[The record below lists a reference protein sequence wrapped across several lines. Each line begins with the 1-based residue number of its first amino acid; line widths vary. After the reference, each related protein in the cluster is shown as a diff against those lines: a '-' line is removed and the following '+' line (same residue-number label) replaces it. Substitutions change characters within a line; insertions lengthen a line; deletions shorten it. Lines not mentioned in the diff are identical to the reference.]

1 MFIRQD
7 LLVTA
12 VINWTSASFRPVS
25 DLWAS
30 NHWNPVHFVMGGS
43 RWKGWLSPP
52 AIHLM
57 ASWYCWTEQGLFFFI
72 AFSLSRMKFPRHPQL
87 LWSGVK
93 GGGRKEGGRGTDVQS
108 PIDACYFQEQKMD
121 LPILSRIWFCS
132 ARNGAERVR
141 NTTYRQYCGVDDQLG
156 RLSSE

>member
-1 MFIRQD
+1 MEGLVKSSSNPSHGQLV
-7 LLVTA
+7 LLDRA
-12 VINWTSASFRPVS
+12 RP
-25 DLWAS
+25 
-30 NHWNPVHFVMGGS
+30 F
-43 RWKGWLSPP
+43 
-52 AIHLM
+52 
-57 ASWYCWTEQGLFFFI
+57 FFFI